1 MHNTLEEIATWVRTV
16 ELPGTQSQQPETE
29 TFYED
34 DTTQEESPRTQK
46 TRYHQGRKV
55 VEAYLTPPP
64 TPPPVAL
71 LVQGEVNNEDMT
83 NMSNQSTSMTNPWA
97 AAFMAGTES
106 GHIGQHEGK
115 PIDKAQV
122 KRLLSK
128 GIKPHRNQ
136 LPPLPTAYSKLEDH
150 PLYEMFKEAEK
161 THLQSH
167 QQMKSW
173 TEVQASPVKRA
184 GHQILD

>member
-1 MHNTLEEIATWVRTV
+1 W
-16 ELPGTQSQQPETE
+16 LPGCPKRSQGISPMADKSQQPETE

-83 NMSNQSTSMTNPWA
+83 NMSNQSTSMTSPWA

-128 GIKPHRNQ
+128 GIKPYRNQ

-150 PLYEMFKEAEK
+150 PLYDMFKEAEK
-161 THLQSH
+161 THLRSH

>member
-1 MHNTLEEIATWVRTV
+1 MGSRIH
-16 ELPGTQSQQPETE
+16 G
-29 TFYED
+29 
-34 DTTQEESPRTQK
+34 
-46 TRYHQGRKV
+46 
-55 VEAYLTPPP
+55 
-64 TPPPVAL
+64 
-71 LVQGEVNNEDMT
+71 
-83 NMSNQSTSMTNPWA
+83 
-97 AAFMAGTES
+97 GTES

-173 TEVQASPVKRA
+173 TGSKH
-184 GHQILD
+184 HQSNEQGTRF